1 MNVHSLALAFVVAMN
16 SSLAFAQSSGMGIS
30 VLPPGAQ
37 TKPKAEAEES
47 KTTGSATRNEN
58 PTNELK
64 DNRVKQTT
72 GNPSVQSGPVK

>member
-1 MNVHSLALAFVVAMN
+1 MNVHLLALAFVLAMN
-16 SSLAFAQSSGMGIS
+16 SSFAFAQSSGMGIS

-37 TKPKAEAEES
+37 TKPKAEES

-64 DNRVKQTT
+64 DTRVKQTT

>member
-1 MNVHSLALAFVVAMN
+1 MNVHSLALAFILAMN
-16 SSLAFAQSSGMGIS
+16 SSFAFGGMGIS

-37 TKPKAEAEES
+37 TKPKAEES

-72 GNPSVQSGPVK
+72 GNPSVQSRPVK